1 MTLPH
6 SVENGSLALVVHVVG
21 VTAFFDEVLEDVSVT
36 FSSCI
41 EYRGL
46 TIAVSMISLATVL
59 QKEPDEVDAT
69 IPGDV
74 KQAGLIEGVLEEGL
88 TLCLLNEVLRHLVR
102 LGLLLDEA

>member
-46 TIAVSMISLATVL
+46 TIAVSMISLATVF